1 MSNLTIKNNKI
12 ICAIPIT
19 GATSKIRV
27 KRRKDNFGEPISVIN
42 NNFTNDDYV
51 EWQISYFLPINSIWD
66 SYRKSKSE
74 KDVIKFIDE
83 LFASYKDEKTVGA
96 LKDFILKSQIKS
108 KKEFK
113 ERIIN
118 FFRTNNET
126 IIIKEHKNGN
136 SYVSYEL
143 SDLFKFALENNIILN
158 SDIEKLL
165 NFNDKEK
172 FDIEQQYK
180 IKRISVGS
188 KIIDKFEY
196 FEEKA
201 PLFINRIS
209 DKTFVEIILQH
220 KQRAV
225 GYQSMIYF
233 CSYAKN
239 LMDKNSDSIIGR
251 TAQSKEIVYLPLTKE
266 DLTGIAESFIAASN
280 DHSWDMKK
288 ILKDMIKQQF

>member
-1 MSNLTIKNNKI
+1 MDNLFTKDNKI
-12 ICAIPIT
+12 ICSIPVT

-42 NNFTNDDYV
+42 NEFTKNDYA
-51 EWQISYFLPINSIWD
+51 EWQISYFLPIDSIWD
-66 SYRKSKSE
+66 SYRKSKT
-74 KDVIKFIDE
+74 DQDIIQFVDDF
-83 LFASYKDEKTVGA
+83 FASYKETEVVDD
-96 LKDFILKSQIKS
+96 LKNFLIKNPTKS

-113 ERIIN
+113 EGITN
-118 FFRTNNET
+118 FFKDKNET

-143 SDLFKFALENNIILN
+143 SDLFKFALDNNIIPK

-165 NFNDKEK
+165 AFNENEK
-172 FDIEQQYK
+172 IDIEKQYK
-180 IKRISVGS
+180 IKRFSTGS

-201 PLFINRIS
+201 PLFINKIS
-209 DKTFVEIILQH
+209 NETFVEIILQH

-233 CSYAKN
+233 CSYANN
-239 LMDKNSDSIIGR
+239 LIDKNGNSIIGR
-251 TAQSKEIVYLPLTKE
+251 TAQSKEIVSLPLTRE
-266 DLTGIAESFIAASN
+266 DLAGIAESFIIASN

-288 ILKDMIKQQF
+288 ILKDIIKQ

>member
-1 MSNLTIKNNKI
+1 MDNLFIKDNKI
-12 ICAIPIT
+12 ICSIPVT

-42 NNFTNDDYV
+42 NNFTENDYA
-51 EWQISYFLPINSIWD
+51 EWQISYFLPIDSIWD
-66 SYRKSKSE
+66 SYRKSKTDQNIIQFVDE
-74 KDVIKFIDE
+74 FFGNYKQAEIVDDLKNFLIKNP
-83 LFASYKDEKTVGA
+83 T
-96 LKDFILKSQIKS
+96 KS

-118 FFRTNNET
+118 FFRDKNET

-136 SYVSYEL
+136 SYVNYEL
-143 SDLFKFALENNIILN
+143 SDLFKFALENNIISR

-165 NFNDKEK
+165 AFNESEK
-172 FDIEQQYK
+172 FDIEKQYK
-180 IKRISVGS
+180 IKRLSTGS

-201 PLFINRIS
+201 PLFINKIS

-233 CSYAKN
+233 CSYANN
-239 LMDKNSDSIIGR
+239 LMDKNNDPIIGR

-266 DLTGIAESFIAASN
+266 DLIGIAESFIVASS
-280 DHSWDMKK
+280 DHFWDMKK
-288 ILKDMIKQQF
+288 ILKDIIKQ

>member
-1 MSNLTIKNNKI
+1 MDNLFIKKNKI
-12 ICAIPIT
+12 ICSIPVT

-27 KRRKDNFGEPISVIN
+27 KRRKDNFGEPISVKS
-42 NNFTNDDYV
+42 NNFTENDYA
-51 EWQISYFLPINSIWD
+51 EWQISYFLPIDSIWD
-66 SYRKSKSE
+66 SYRKSKTNQDIIQFVDDFFSNYKE
-74 KDVIKFIDE
+74 AEVID
-83 LFASYKDEKTVGA
+83 D
-96 LKDFILKSQIKS
+96 LKNFLIKNPTKS

-113 ERIIN
+113 EGIIN
-118 FFRTNNET
+118 FFRDKNET

-143 SDLFKFALENNIILN
+143 SDLFKFALENNIISK
-158 SDIEKLL
+158 SDIESLL
-165 NFNDKEK
+165 AFNESEK
-172 FDIEQQYK
+172 FNIEKQYK
-180 IKRISVGS
+180 IKRLSTGS

-201 PLFINRIS
+201 PLFINKIS

-233 CSYAKN
+233 CSYANN
-239 LMDKNSDSIIGR
+239 LIDKNNDSIIGR

-266 DLTGIAESFIAASN
+266 DLIGITESFIVASD

-288 ILKDMIKQQF
+288 ILKNIIKQ

>member
-1 MSNLTIKNNKI
+1 MSNLFIKDNKI
-12 ICAIPIT
+12 ICSIPIT

-42 NNFTNDDYV
+42 NNFTENDYA
-51 EWQISYFLPINSIWD
+51 EWQISYFLPIDSIWNN
-66 SYRKSKSE
+66 YRKAKSE
-74 KDVIKFIDE
+74 RDIVNFVDEFFAGYKSEELLDDLKKF
-83 LFASYKDEKTVGA
+83 LNQNS
-96 LKDFILKSQIKS
+96 IKS

-113 ERIIN
+113 EQIIN
-118 FFRTNNET
+118 FFRDKNET

-143 SDLFKFALENNIILN
+143 SDLFKFALENNIISKN
-158 SDIEKLL
+158 DIEKLL
-165 NFNDKEK
+165 LFNDDKK
-172 FDIEQQYK
+172 LDIEKQYK
-180 IKRISVGS
+180 IKRISTGT

-201 PLFINRIS
+201 PLFINKIS

-233 CSYAKN
+233 CSFADN
-239 LMDKNSDSIIGR
+239 LIDKNGGSIIGR
-251 TAQSKEIVYLPLTKE
+251 TAQSKEIIFLPLTKN
-266 DLTGIAESFIAASN
+266 DLIGIAESFIVASD

-288 ILKDMIKQQF
+288 ILKDMIK